1 MNADKFWK
9 SKEVTILQPH
19 DSFACFLV
27 GLWGPICGI
36 VDFCHSQNKYWHFG
50 LVFQTNSQAHL
61 PSCLYGHYLIVFFLD
76 YNLKNELLHSNCV
89 TMSITITSHC
99 NQ

>member
-36 VDFCHSQNKYWHFG
+36 VDFFHSQNKYWHFG

-61 PSCLYGHYLIVFFLD
+61 PSCLYGHYLIVFFSGLQSQ
-76 YNLKNELLHSNCV
+76 EWA
-89 TMSITITSHC
+89 TSFKLCYYVDHHHESL
-99 NQ
+99 